1 MATGLPD
8 VPAPGEDP
16 EIGMADALPVVA
28 RGFADQMLAVQ
39 RELRKLD
46 GILSAMGMQTSLTIV
61 TRAR

>member
-1 MATGLPD
+1 
-8 VPAPGEDP
+8 
-16 EIGMADALPVVA
+16 MADALPVVA